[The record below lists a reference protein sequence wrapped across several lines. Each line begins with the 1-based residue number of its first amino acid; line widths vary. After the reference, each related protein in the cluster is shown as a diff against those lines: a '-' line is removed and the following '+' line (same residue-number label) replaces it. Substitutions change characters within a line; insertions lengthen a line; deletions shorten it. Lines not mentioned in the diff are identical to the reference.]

1 MEDLSDFGAVG
12 TVTVHAIARSI
23 DGASGSTVRPIVR
36 SGVNKAGLD
45 AEAVSKNYTQYSATF
60 GTTPSGG
67 AWSAATVNGLLAGV
81 EHTAAF
87 GDQTRTT
94 VVWLEVCPAPATA
107 TPTHTVP
114 PTASATPSPTLDASP
129 TTTPTNTAT
138 ATPTSSPTDT
148 PTASP
153 TATPTSTPTETPT
166 STPTSTPTDTPTS
179 TATSTPTA
187 TPSDTPTSTATSTAS
202 HTPTLTPTPS
212 ATPTPT
218 EIDPLLGDG
227 SDGPLDL
234 TDEPPVTYVNDFA
247 HLLSDA
253 SGQATTLQVNT
264 TSGFSIGDEILILQS
279 QSFNTENL
287 VHEFA
292 VVQAILNNTTL
303 QLDSPLGLDFYSG
316 TFNAQAS
323 SAAQV
328 VRVPHFTDVTIPAGK
343 SIAAPAWNGNSGGI
357 VVFRASGTVSVAGS
371 IDAQAKGYRGGAA
384 KPINETTNNARYAT
398 SGESWTGVG
407 NDSSNSEN
415 NSGGGGGGI
424 PAFGTFVAD
433 GGGGGHETPGGNGIN
448 PTSPTS
454 SIPGLGGSSGWRLSA
469 LQLLFGPGGGGGMSY
484 ASSYGNPSDGRAGG
498 GVVVLFIRHLQ
509 VTGTISANGAGG
521 NPGTNTIGINGGAGA
536 GGTIQI
542 YGHSLDIGSNLV
554 TAQGGA
560 SFSGSGFGNG
570 AGGDGLIF
578 FIADSITG
586 SSNPP
591 AGVPVE
597 SLE

>member
-12 TVTVHAIARSI
+12 SVTVHAISRSLE
-23 DGASGSTVRPIVR
+23 GATGSTVRPIVR
-36 SGVNKAGLD
+36 SGTNKAGLE
-45 AEAVSKNYTQYSATF
+45 AEATSTTYAQYSATF

-67 AWSAATVNGLLAGV
+67 AWSAAAVNGLLAGI

-107 TPTHTVP
+107 TPTNTVP
-114 PTASATPSPTLDASP
+114 PTASATPSPTVDASV
-129 TTTPTNTAT
+129 
-138 ATPTSSPTDT
+138 T

-153 TATPTSTPTETPT
+153 TSTVTSTPTSTPSNTPTSTATSTPTLTPTDTPT

-179 TATSTPTA
+179 TATSTPT
-187 TPSDTPTSTATSTAS
+187 
-202 HTPTLTPTPS
+202 PS

-218 EIDPLLGDG
+218 EVDPLLGDG

-234 TDEPPVTYVNDFA
+234 NDGPLTTIVNTYT
-247 HLLSDA
+247 HLLANAAVDTS
-253 SGQATTLQVNT
+253 TLQVAS
-264 TSGFSIGDEILILQS
+264 TSGFAIGDEILIVQC

-287 VHEFA
+287 THEFA
-292 VVQAILNNTTL
+292 VIQAIPDGNTIEVE
-303 QLDSPLGLDFYSG
+303 SPLGLGFSSG
-316 TFNAQAS
+316 TFNAAAS

-328 VRVPHFTDVTIPAGK
+328 VRVPHFTDVTVPAGL

-357 VVFRASGTVSVAGS
+357 VVFRASGTVTVAGS

-384 KPINETTNNARYAT
+384 KPINETTSNARYAT

-407 NDSSNSEN
+407 NDTSNSQN

-454 SIPGLGGSSGWRLSA
+454 SIPGLGGSAGWRLSA

-484 ASSYGNPSDGRAGG
+484 ASSYGNPSAGRAGG
-498 GVVVLFIRHLQ
+498 GVVHLFVRHLQ

-521 NPGTNTIGINGGAGA
+521 NPGTNTIGLNGGAGA

-560 SFSGSGFGNG
+560 SFSDSGFGNG